1 MESYGLRTY
10 QFKFDSLEA
19 KIKGIFTYVNQM
31 VCNYDEIKRLYFPR
45 EKNDCVCKRAYL
57 ENRLSQH
64 LRVGTHFGP
73 EEGRKIVCPTS
84 SNKVHC
90 CATISPHSI

>member
-1 MESYGLRTY
+1 MFGTP
-10 QFKFDSLEA
+10 QHK
-19 KIKGIFTYVNQM
+19 KI
-31 VCNYDEIKRLYFPR
+31 DFPT
-45 EKNDCVCKRAYL
+45 EKNHCVCKRAYF